1 MICNTLR
8 DLVPFAQF
16 QKREKHV
23 WRSFTFS
30 KVAGLSNSP
39 PCVFFTFLKFYK
51 WYQIAQSVTLKNSFS
66 VKMLGLT
73 KENNF
78 DLNDHIFNTFKTG
91 NQKLTALFRV
101 SAGMNSV
108 KCSLLIIFLLNL
120 TSVTVPLFLD
130 VLQSKKCPEKSQLN
144 TKSFFTFN

>member
-16 QKREKHV
+16 QKREKHA

-108 KCSLLIIFLLNL
+108 KCSLLIIFFIK
-120 TSVTVPLFLD
+120 SHFSYCPLISGCSAIKKMPWKKSTKYKI
-130 VLQSKKCPEKSQLN
+130 VLYI
-144 TKSFFTFN
+144 